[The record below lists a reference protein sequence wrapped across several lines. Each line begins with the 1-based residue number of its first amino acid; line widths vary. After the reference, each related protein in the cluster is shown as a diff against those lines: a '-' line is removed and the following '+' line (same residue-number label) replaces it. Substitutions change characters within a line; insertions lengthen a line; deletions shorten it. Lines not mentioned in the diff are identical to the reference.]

1 LRACIHRG
9 AKEIGG
15 SCVELDYQGA
25 RLVIDCGEPITPLDE
40 HHAADGQHP
49 LPDLK
54 SLTQPDQS
62 LLGVLLSHGHRDH
75 WGQLDRTRADLPI
88 YMGEKT
94 QAMQAV
100 SARWAPKSK
109 SDQGQQPNW
118 TTRLGGYLEDRRTFS
133 VGPFDVTPYLVCH
146 SGFDAYAF
154 LVEAGGKRLFYSGD
168 FRGHGRKA
176 ALFEALVARPPKEID
191 ALLMEGS
198 SLSRLASPNHR
209 FETEAQTEAR
219 LVEAARATQ
228 GLMIVAASA
237 QNIDRVVS
245 IYRAAKR
252 TGRTL
257 VVDLYAA
264 QILETCQANS
274 IPQSDWPNMAL
285 WIPASQRRTI
295 KTNRW
300 FESLR
305 RHSRNRVYLDKAIR
319 AAPEKYIL
327 LGRPFMLVELSRAEV
342 LAGAKL
348 VWSQWA
354 GYLNAPHFAQDL
366 PDKARAFGIDFDVIH
381 TSGHADLADLQ
392 KFATA
397 LSPKQLVPIHTFE
410 PARYSQ
416 LFGSVVQR
424 SDGQWWEV

>member
-1 LRACIHRG
+1 
-9 AKEIGG
+9 
-15 SCVELDYQGA
+15 VELDYQGV

-49 LPDLK
+49 LPNLK
-54 SLTQPDQS
+54 SLTEPDRS
-62 LLGVLLSHGHRDH
+62 LLGVLLSHGHKDH
-75 WGQLDRTRADLPI
+75 WGQLDRTRANIPI

-100 SARWAPKSK
+100 SARWGPKPKPDES
-109 SDQGQQPNW
+109 QQPSW

-154 LVEAGGKRLFYSGD
+154 LVQAGGKQLFYSGD

-176 ALFEALVARPPKEID
+176 ALFEALVARPPRNID
-191 ALLMEGS
+191 ALMMEGS
-198 SLSRLASPNHR
+198 SLSRLASPDNR
-209 FETEAQTEAR
+209 FETETQTEAR
-219 LVEAARATQ
+219 LVEAAKTTQ

-237 QNIDRVVS
+237 QNIDRGVS

-257 VVDLYAA
+257 VIDLYAA
-264 QILETCQANS
+264 QILETCKANS

-295 KTNRW
+295 KANAW
-300 FESLR
+300 FDSLE
-305 RHSRNRVYLDKAIR
+305 RHSQNRVYLDKDIR

-327 LGRPFMLVELSRAEV
+327 LGRPFMLEELSKAEV
-342 LAGAKL
+342 LAGARL

-354 GYLNAPHFAQDL
+354 GYLDAPHFAQDL
-366 PDKARAFGIDFDVIH
+366 KDKAGAFGLTFEVIH

-392 KFATA
+392 KFAGA
-397 LSPKQLVPIHTFE
+397 LNPRQLVPIHTFE

-416 LFGSVVQR
+416 LFENVVQR

>member
-40 HHAADGQHP
+40 LDSIDGYHP
-49 LPDLK
+49 LPNLK
-54 SLTQPDQS
+54 SLTEPDPS
-62 LLGVLLSHGHRDH
+62 LLGVLLSHGHKDH

-88 YMGEKT
+88 YMGQKT

-100 SARWAPKSK
+100 SARWGPKR
-109 SDQGQQPNW
+109 DQEQQPSW

-154 LVEAGGKRLFYSGD
+154 LVEAGSKRLFYSGD

-176 ALFEALVARPPKEID
+176 ALFEALVARPPNDID

-198 SLSRLASPNHR
+198 SLSRLASPDHR
-209 FETEAQTEAR
+209 FETETQTEAR
-219 LVEAARATQ
+219 LVEAAKTTQ

-245 IYRAAKR
+245 IYRAAKQ

-257 VVDLYAA
+257 LIDLYAA
-264 QILETCQANS
+264 QILETCQANN

-285 WIPASQRRTI
+285 WVPTSQRRTI
-295 KTNRW
+295 KTNAW
-300 FESLR
+300 FDSLQ
-305 RHSRNRVYLDKAIR
+305 RHARNRVYLDKDVR

-327 LGRPFMLVELSRAEV
+327 IGRPFMLEELSKAEV
-342 LAGAKL
+342 LSGARL
-348 VWSQWA
+348 VWSQWS

-366 PDKARAFGIDFDVIH
+366 PEKARALGLDFEVIH

-397 LSPKQLVPIHTFE
+397 LNSKQLVPIHTFE
-410 PARYSQ
+410 PARYSE
-416 LFGSVVQR
+416 LFENVVQR
-424 SDGQWWEV
+424 CNGQWWGV